1 MGSINAGANWSSIAP
16 GDPPY
21 SPFCWGPFL
30 VVRKVFRMSE
40 TPSQNPLDAVTGA
53 SSIAVETPSHT
64 VKEEYGADKI
74 KVLEGLDAVRKRP
87 GMYIGDTYERGYHHL
102 VYEVVDNSID
112 EAMAGFCQKISVSIH
127 INGSVTVEDDGR
139 GIPTDIHPSEGVSA
153 VEVVL
158 TKLHAGGKFES
169 KAYKVSGGL
178 HGVGVSVVN
187 ALSEKL
193 SVEVKRDGK
202 VFFQEFTRGTPNY
215 PLKQLGT
222 TQGRGTKVTFLPD
235 KEIFQVADGFKFDI
249 LSSRFRELAFL
260 NRGIRIHFKDERSG
274 KSQEFFYEGGIQSF
288 VQHLNKTKQA
298 LFPEPL
304 YFSEYKD
311 GIGVEVALQ
320 YNDSYA
326 EAVYSFANNIN
337 THEGGTHLVG
347 FRTALTRAVNNTA
360 VKNNMLKKGEEN
372 LQGEDIREGLTA
384 VISVKI
390 PEPQFEGQTKTKLGN
405 SEVKGLVEQMLGEK
419 LARYFEENPA
429 VAKLIINKGL
439 DAARAREAAKRAR
452 DLVRR
457 KGALDSM
464 ALPGKLADCQI
475 EDPAQ
480 CEIFL
485 VEGDSAGGSAKQGRE
500 RKNQA
505 ILPLKGKILNVE
517 KARFDKMLAFEEI
530 RTLITALGCGIG
542 SEDFDIDKLRYHKVV
557 IMTDADIDGSHI
569 RTLLLTFFFRQMP
582 ELIERGY
589 LYIAQPP
596 LYRIK
601 KGKGEFYLHDD
612 KAFEAFILNAGS
624 DSMVLKGKSGSVTG
638 HEFEQLLR
646 GISSAASVVS
656 FFERNGYDDLIIS
669 ALAEDTTFTK
679 ATMSDEKALRVCA
692 DAALKRYHLVHPE
705 DSSATY
711 SIIRD
716 EEHSGF
722 CATFITSGA
731 AGRVETKI
739 TYDLVSGEDFEE
751 LKTEVARAQNLGG
764 APYELSQEGSQK
776 DPAVLQSLFEVRE
789 KIVDRGRSGLAITR
803 FKGLGEMNPEQLWET
818 TLDPKVRT
826 LLQVRIEDA
835 VGADSVFT
843 LLMGDAV
850 EPRREFIEDNALKV
864 RNLDV

>member
-1 MGSINAGANWSSIAP
+1 
-16 GDPPY
+16 
-21 SPFCWGPFL
+21 
-30 VVRKVFRMSE
+30 MSE
-40 TPSQNPLDAVTGA
+40 MELS
-53 SSIAVETPSHT
+53 VETI
-64 VKEEYGADKI
+64 KDEYGADKI

-87 GMYIGDTYERGYHHL
+87 GMYIGDTFERGYHHL
-102 VYEVVDNSID
+102 VYEVTDNAID
-112 EAMAGFCQKISVSIH
+112 EAMAGHCDKIVVTIH
-127 INGSVTVEDDGR
+127 VNGSVTVEDNGR
-139 GIPTDIHPSEGVSA
+139 GIPTDIHPTEGVSA

-158 TKLHAGGKFES
+158 TKLHAGGKFEN

-202 VFFQEFTRGTPNY
+202 VFFQEFTRGVPNY
-215 PLKQLGT
+215 PLKQVGT

-235 KEIFQVADGFKFDI
+235 REIFSEVDGFKYDI
-249 LSSRFRELAFL
+249 LSTRFRELAFL
-260 NRGIRIHFKDERSG
+260 NRGIRLLFKDERSG
-274 KSQEFFYEGGIQSF
+274 KSQEFYYEGGIKSF
-288 VQHLNKTKQA
+288 VEHLNKTKKA

-304 YFSEYKD
+304 YFAETRD
-311 GIGVEVALQ
+311 GISIEVAIQ

-326 EAVYSFANNIN
+326 ESVYSFANNIN
-337 THEGGTHLVG
+337 THEGGTHLAG
-347 FRTALTRAVNNTA
+347 FRTALTRGINNYA
-360 VKNNMLKKGEEN
+360 LQNNLLKKGDDT
-372 LQGEDIREGLTA
+372 LQGEDIREGLAA

-405 SEVKGLVEQMLGEK
+405 SEVKGLVDQMLSEK
-419 LARYFEENPA
+419 LSRYFEENPA
-429 VAKLIINKGL
+429 VTRIIINKAL

-485 VEGDSAGGSAKQGRE
+485 VEGDSAGGSAKQGRD
-500 RKNQA
+500 RTNQA

-542 SEDFDIDKLRYHKVV
+542 KEDFDISKLRYHKVV

-582 ELIERGY
+582 ELIENGH

-601 KGKGEFYLHDD
+601 KGKSEFYLNDD
-612 KAFEAFILNAGS
+612 KAFEGFILNAGTDGAELS
-624 DSMVLKGKSGSVTG
+624 GTKGKLSG
-638 HEFEQLLR
+638 HELEQLLR
-646 GISSAASVVS
+646 SISEAARILEVY
-656 FFERNGYDDLIIS
+656 ERNGLNPQLVG
-669 ALAEDTTFTK
+669 ALAEQAGFDKDTLRDRAELENCAEASLKLHLKKHPDDSAAK
-679 ATMSDEKALRVCA
+679 AEVL
-692 DAALKRYHLVHPE
+692 P
-705 DSSATY
+705 
-711 SIIRD
+711 D
-716 EEHSGF
+716 EESNGF
-722 CATFITSGA
+722 AVVFTTTGS
-731 AGRVETKI
+731 AGRQSTRV
-739 TYDLVSGEDFEE
+739 DSGLVTADEFSE
-751 LKTEVARAQNLGG
+751 LKMLIGKSVTLGSG
-764 APYELSQEGSQK
+764 PYQLKVGKETLSL
-776 DPAVLQSLFEVRE
+776 DSLFDVRE
-789 KIVDRGRSGLAITR
+789 KINEKGRAGLTITR

-818 TLDPKVRT
+818 TLDPKART
-826 LLQVRIEDA
+826 LLQVQVED
-835 VGADSVFT
+835 VVEADTVFT

-850 EPRREFIEDNALKV
+850 EPRREFIEENALKV
-864 RNLDV
+864 RNLDI

>member
-1 MGSINAGANWSSIAP
+1 MNDIQAGGTASNDRTLKADTA
-16 GDPPY
+16 GELPP
-21 SPFCWGPFL
+21 STE
-30 VVRKVFRMSE
+30 KV
-40 TPSQNPLDAVTGA
+40 G
-53 SSIAVETPSHT
+53 
-64 VKEEYGADKI
+64 EEYGADKI

-87 GMYIGDTYERGYHHL
+87 GMYIGDTFERGYHHL

-112 EAMAGFCQKISVSIH
+112 EAMAGHCDKISVTIH
-127 INGSVTVEDDGR
+127 INGSVTVEDNGR

-158 TKLHAGGKFES
+158 TKLHAGGKFEN

-193 SVEVKRDGK
+193 SIEVKREGK
-202 VFFQEFTRGTPNY
+202 VYFQEYTRGGANY
-215 PLKQLGT
+215 PLKQIGT
-222 TQGRGTKVTFLPD
+222 TQNRGTKVTFLPD
-235 KEIFQVADGFKFDI
+235 KEIFTETEGFKYDI

-260 NRGIRIHFKDERSG
+260 NRGIRIVFKDERSG
-274 KSQEFFYEGGIQSF
+274 KSQEFYYEGGIKSF

-304 YFSEYKD
+304 YFVEEKG
-311 GIGVEVALQ
+311 GISVEVAIQ

-326 EAVYSFANNIN
+326 ESVYSFANNIN
-337 THEGGTHLVG
+337 TIEGGTHLAG
-347 FRTALTRAVNNTA
+347 FRTALTRGINTYAQQNNY
-360 VKNNMLKKGEEN
+360 LKKGDES
-372 LQGEDIREGLTA
+372 LQGEDIREGLSA
-384 VISVKI
+384 VISVKL

-419 LARYFEENPA
+419 LSRYFEENPA
-429 VAKLIINKGL
+429 VTKLILSKAL

-457 KGALDSM
+457 KGALDSI

-475 EDPAQ
+475 EDPSV

-485 VEGDSAGGSAKQGRE
+485 VEGDSAGGSAKQGRD
-500 RKNQA
+500 RTNQA

-517 KARFDKMLAFEEI
+517 KARFDKMLGFEEI

-542 SEDFDIDKLRYHKVV
+542 KEDFDIEKLRYHKVI

-582 ELIERGY
+582 EIIEKGY

-601 KGKGEFYLHDD
+601 RGKSEFYLHDD
-612 KAFEAFILNAGS
+612 DAFDGFILNAGS
-624 DSMVLKGKSGSVTG
+624 DGMTLKGKKGSLTG
-638 HEFEQLLR
+638 HELEQLLR
-646 GISSAASVVS
+646 TISEAASILRVY
-656 FFERNGYDDLIIS
+656 ERNGMNAEILGY
-669 ALAEDTTFTK
+669 LAELQSFTK
-679 ATMSDEKALRVCA
+679 DSVLNKSELEAAANHALN
-692 DAALKRYHLVHPE
+692 LYKKKHPE
-705 DSSATY
+705 DASAEF
-711 SIIRD
+711 SIEPDQEIN
-716 EEHSGF
+716 GF
-722 CATFITSGA
+722 ALKIVTSGA
-731 AGRVETKI
+731 FGRVET
-739 TYDLVSGEDFEE
+739 TVDHAFVMADEFEE
-751 LKTEVARAQNLGG
+751 LKTAVSKSFALGG
-764 APYELSQEGSQK
+764 GAYELLGTKEPIPC
-776 DPAVLQSLFEVRE
+776 DSLFEARNE
-789 KIVDRGRSGLAITR
+789 ITARGRSGLAITR

-818 TLDPKVRT
+818 TLDPKIRT
-826 LLQVRIEDA
+826 LLQVRIEDVVA
-835 VGADSVFT
+835 ADTVFT

-864 RNLDV
+864 RNLDI